1 MDENLLQRYVEG
13 NVTPEET
20 RTVVE
25 WLDADGE
32 HVREYM
38 TLHKLYDISV
48 WNRAA
53 QRRPEVR
60 KHSPA
65 RKIALELAKIAAV
78 FLVAIAGM
86 HYLGRPQTPPVIF
99 HTLFVPAG
107 QRAELTLADG
117 SKVWLNAQSR
127 LIYPAVFE
135 EGKREIELDGEGFFE
150 VAADAKSPFTVKTKT
165 MNIRAL
171 GTEFNVNAY
180 ASYPVTEIALLKGS
194 VVLNP
199 AGSNASHRMK
209 VHEHARWKDRAL
221 TVSEIHNYDYFRWRD
236 GIICF
241 DEASVGSIVEKLEL
255 YFDVK
260 IDVKKPRL
268 LDYRYTGKFRTK
280 DGVEQVLKVLQLEH
294 RFTYTRDNDQ
304 NVITIK

>member
-38 TLHKLYDISV
+38 ALHKLYDISV
-48 WNRAA
+48 CHGAA
-53 QRRPEVR
+53 QRRSKAR
-60 KHSPA
+60 RHSPA

-78 FLVAIAGM
+78 FLIAIAGVR
-86 HYLGRPQTPPVIF
+86 YLDRPAAAPVIF

-117 SKVWLNAQSR
+117 SRVWLNAQSR
-127 LIYPAVFE
+127 LVYPAVFE
-135 EGKREIELDGEGFFE
+135 EGKREIQLDGEGFFE
-150 VAADAKSPFTVKTKT
+150 VAADARRPFTVKTKT

-171 GTEFNVNAY
+171 GTEFNVVAY
-180 ASYPVTEIALLKGS
+180 DSYPATEIALLKGS

-199 AGSNASHRMK
+199 VGSDVSHRMN
-209 VHEHARWKDRAL
+209 VHEHVLWKDSAFTSSTIR
-221 TVSEIHNYDYFRWRD
+221 NYDYFRWKD

-241 DEASVGSIVEKLEL
+241 DEAPVGSIVKKLEL

-260 IDVKKPRL
+260 IDVKKSRL
-268 LDYRYTGKFRTK
+268 LDYRYTGKFRSK

-294 RFTYTRDNDQ
+294 RFTYTRDNEQ